1 MRTYTAEERA
11 AAVGLAMSI
20 GPMRA
25 AHQLGYPVRTVTAWR
40 AGERHGS
47 DITPIV
53 AASRQE
59 LARMLWQGVE
69 AGVTAVLAGL
79 HDPKQRLA
87 DRARALEVVMNA
99 HKLLTGGSTSNVS
112 SVNVNIDPNI
122 DPETGLTYAETAD
135 LRKWLDAQRAEHPER
150 FEGVDA
156 RIAGRPSVEK
166 YGPSEEGTKP

>member
-25 AHQLGYPVRTVTAWR
+25 AQQLGYPVRTVTAWR
-40 AGERHGS
+40 SGERHGD

-59 LARMLWQGVE
+59 LARRLWE
-69 AGVTAVLAGL
+69 GVTAGVDAVLEGL
-79 HDPKQRLA
+79 HDPRQRLA

-99 HKLLTGGSTSNVS
+99 HQLLTGGSTSNVS
-112 SVNVNIDPNI
+112 AISVNIDPNI
-122 DPETGLTYAETAD
+122 DPESGLSWEERD
-135 LRKWLDAQRAEHPER
+135 QLRDWLEAQRREHPEL
-150 FEGVDA
+150 FPQTGDTD
-156 RIAGRPSVEK
+156 G
-166 YGPSEEGTKP
+166 